1 MDVTQKKLHETLI
14 EILDYVVSI
23 CEKNNLQYC
32 LVYGSALGAY
42 RHHGFIPWD
51 DDMDIAM
58 PRDDYEKFL
67 EIMEKQEN
75 ERYSIQNE
83 KNEENYFLSFSKV
96 RKNGT
101 IFVESIVEEKYH
113 NNGIYIDIF
122 PLDFIKNYDG
132 KAKRNRKRINYIK
145 HVLKIQGCPKLYRKK
160 EGNVRFIIDC
170 TISFPAW
177 IVSNKKLLSI
187 LNNWMVIPISFDQ
200 ANYIAQYDESSEAA
214 VMEKS
219 IYFPLG
225 ECEFNGKMYKVPG
238 NICEYLRRQYG
249 EDYMKLPPIEKR
261 VTHNPIKLK
270 F

>member
-1 MDVTQKKLHETLI
+1 MDNTQKKLHETLI
-14 EILDYVVSI
+14 EILDYVVSV
-23 CEKNNLQYC
+23 CEKNSLQYC

-58 PRDDYEKFL
+58 PRDDYKKFL
-67 EIMEKQEN
+67 EVMKKQGN

-83 KNEENYFLSFSKV
+83 ENEENYFLSFSKV

-101 IFVESIVEEKYH
+101 IFIESIAEEKYQ
-113 NNGIYIDIF
+113 NNGIYIDVF

-132 KAKRNRKRINYIK
+132 KSRRNRNRINYIK
-145 HVLKIQGCPKLYRKK
+145 HVLKIQGCPKLYKTK
-160 EGNVRFIIDC
+160 EGNARFVVDC
-170 TISFPAW
+170 VISFPAW
-177 IVSNKKLLSI
+177 VMSNKKLLRN
-187 LNNWMVIPISFDQ
+187 LNKLMVAPINIEQ
-200 ANYIAQYDESSEAA
+200 ASYIAHYDESSEAA
-214 VMEKS
+214 VMEKN

-225 ECEFNGKMYKVPG
+225 ECEFEGKMYKVPG

-249 EDYMKLPPIEKR
+249 DNYMELPPVEKR
-261 VTHNPIKLK
+261 ATHNPIQLK